1 MGIVVYALCALAS
14 LVCAALLFRGYR
26 QTGRR
31 LLFWSALCFG
41 CFCANNLVLIVDVH
55 MMPERDLSVLR
66 SIPSLIGIS
75 LLIYGL
81 VWDSA
86 E

>member
-1 MGIVVYALCALAS
+1 MGIVVYSLCALAS
-14 LVCAALLFRGYR
+14 LTCAVLLFRGYR
-26 QTGRR
+26 RTRQR

-41 CFCANNLVLIVDVH
+41 CFCLNNLVLIVDVR
-55 MMPERDLSVLR
+55 MLPERDLSVLR
-66 SIPSLIGIS
+66 SIPSLVGIA

>member
-14 LVCAALLFRGYR
+14 LVCTLLLFRGYR
-26 QTGRR
+26 HSGRR

-41 CFCANNLVLIVDVH
+41 CFCLNNLVLIVDVR
-55 MMPERDLSVLR
+55 MLPERDLSVIR
-66 SIPSLIGIS
+66 SIPSLLGIA